1 MARSTDARVLSK
13 MIAGLR
19 AQRADLVDRLARID
33 FTFNELGI
41 TSDGPSRKP
50 GRKAGKP
57 GPKPGRRR
65 KRGSFAVSG
74 DTSVLN
80 FVKRHGKPNAAEV
93 NKHWQSEGR
102 GGKADNTLSR
112 LVKQKQLKRVEVKGE
127 RGSRYTAA

>member
-19 AQRADLVDRLARID
+19 AQRVELVNRLARID
-33 FTFNELGI
+33 STFNELGI
-41 TSDGPSRKP
+41 KSDGPSRKP

-57 GPKPGRRR
+57 GPKPGRR
-65 KRGSFAVSG
+65 KRRSFAVSG

-80 FVKRHGKPNAAEV
+80 FVKRHGKPNAADV

-112 LVKQKQLKRVEVKGE
+112 LVKNKQLKRVEVKGE
-127 RGSRYTAA
+127 RGGRYTAA